1 MFKALSTGDI
11 GVKADLARAA
21 GLAAKYGFPGVVV
34 NIEEVAALGAGRAK
48 EILSVAGVQPA
59 AFGLPLDYRRPE
71 PEFAAALE
79 HLSVLGQAARDLG
92 MTRTFTWVPSYH
104 DELDFDANYAFH
116 KDRFGR
122 IAAVLAGYGIRLGLE
137 FLGPKTQRDG
147 HKYAFIHTM
156 DGMLKLCADIGTGNL
171 GLLMDAYHWYT
182 AHGAWADLERLTDAD
197 IVYVHVN
204 DAPAGIPR
212 DEQLDLVR
220 TLPGETGVIG
230 VPRFLKALADIGYTG
245 PVVVEPFSARVKAMA
260 PEEAVRATAEALDAV
275 WPKSGR

>member
-1 MFKALSTGDI
+1 MYKALSTGDI

-21 GLAAKYGFPGVVV
+21 ALAAKYGFAGLYV
-34 NIEEVAALGAGRAK
+34 NIEEAATLGAARAK
-48 EILSVAGVQPA
+48 EILDAAGVLPA
-59 AFGLPLDYRRPE
+59 AFGLPLDYRQPE
-71 PEFAAALE
+71 PEFVAALKRLATLCE
-79 HLSVLGQAARDLG
+79 TARDLG
-92 MTRTFTWVPSYH
+92 ITRTFTWVPSFH

-122 IAAVLAGYGIRLGLE
+122 IAAILAGHGIRLGLE
-137 FLGPKTQRDG
+137 FLGPKTVRDG
-147 HKYAFIHTM
+147 HKYAFIHSM

-204 DAPAGIPR
+204 DAPAGIPV
-212 DEQLDLVR
+212 DEQQDLVR

-230 VPRFLKALADIGYTG
+230 VPRFLNALAQIGYTG
-245 PVVVEPFSARVKAMA
+245 PVVVEPFSERVRAMA
-260 PEEAVRATAEALDAV
+260 PEDAVRATAEALDAV
-275 WPKSGR
+275 WPKSGK